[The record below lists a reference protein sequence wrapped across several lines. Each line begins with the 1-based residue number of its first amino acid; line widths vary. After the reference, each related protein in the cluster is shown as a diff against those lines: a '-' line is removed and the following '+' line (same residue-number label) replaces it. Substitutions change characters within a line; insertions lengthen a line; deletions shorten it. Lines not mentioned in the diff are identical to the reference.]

1 MWRRCAPILRR
12 AVMPEP
18 EVLMRFASEEH
29 SVASWRSMWP
39 ELRRGTALEVHGV
52 ELLAADDEGIELSM
66 VMGPHALQPFGLLH
80 GGISMLLGESAASM
94 HACWKLDLTR
104 RVPVGI
110 EINGSHMRSATEG
123 VILTRGRVLRKSRTL
138 IHHEVEIV
146 QAESGKTL
154 SVIRVTNLFKSIA

>member
-1 MWRRCAPILRR
+1 
-12 AVMPEP
+12 MPEP
-18 EVLMRFASEEH
+18 EVLKRFAAEAHSED
-29 SVASWRSMWP
+29 AWRAMWQ

-52 ELLAADDEGIELSM
+52 ELVAVDDERIELSM
-66 VMGPHALQPFGLLH
+66 AMGPHALQPFGLLH
-80 GGISMLLGESAASM
+80 GGITMLLGESAASM
-94 HACWKLDLTR
+94 HACWKLDLTK

-123 VILTRGRVLRKSRTL
+123 VILTRGCVLRKSRTL

-154 SVIRVTNLFKSIA
+154 SMVRVTNLFKSIA